1 MTQGFDP
8 SNDIEGDF
16 NLNEAVEPESPTEC
30 VSIKSHSDS
39 APPKNIFGQACVLTL
54 LIACAYHL
62 NPSKPL
68 SSTAKSGGNIEVI
81 TAEILPRQLTENL
94 DVWRNKS
101 SQPQPEKSCP
111 AAITP

>member
-16 NLNEAVEPESPTEC
+16 NLNEAVEPESSTEC
-30 VSIKSHSDS
+30 VSIKSHPDS
-39 APPKNIFGQACVLTL
+39 TPLKNRFGHACLLTL
-54 LIACAYHL
+54 LIAGSYYS

-81 TAEILPRQLTENL
+81 TAEILPAPLTEIL
-94 DVWRNKS
+94 GVWRNKS
-101 SQPQPEKSCP
+101 L
-111 AAITP
+111 